1 MKTEV
6 IKEAIER
13 AQKEDPKLYED
24 VVEYIS
30 SSRNKTGVHTDG
42 MYKEHRCSNIIG
54 PIPEPF
60 PWPRNPSEQNPFGIF
75 LPLAGLYLF
84 YKFIRLV
91 WQLLQGKQLDI
102 SLEDII
108 KYMNSFK

>member
-1 MKTEV
+1 MKTDS

-13 AQKEDPKLYED
+13 VQKEDSKLYED
-24 VVEYIS
+24 VVKYIS
-30 SSRNKTGVHTDG
+30 SSRNKTGIYPNG
-42 MYKEHRCSNIIG
+42 MYKEYRWSNIIG

-60 PWPRNPSEQNPFGIF
+60 PWPRNPSEQNPFSVF
-75 LPLAGLYLF
+75 LPLAGLYLL
-84 YKFIRLV
+84 YKFVRWV

-102 SLEDII
+102 SLDDII

>member
-1 MKTEV
+1 MKTDV

-13 AQKEDPKLYED
+13 VQKEDTKLYKD

-30 SSRNKTGVHTDG
+30 SSRNKTGVYPNG
-42 MYKEHRCSNIIG
+42 MYKEHRWSNIIG
-54 PIPEPF
+54 PIPGPF
-60 PWPRNPSEQNPFGIF
+60 PWPRNPSEQNPFGVF
-75 LPLAGLYLF
+75 LPLTGLYLL
-84 YKFIRLV
+84 YKFVRWV

-102 SLEDII
+102 SLDDII

>member
-1 MKTEV
+1 MKTDV

-13 AQKEDPKLYED
+13 VQKEDPKLYKD

-30 SSRNKTGVHTDG
+30 SSRNKTGVYPNG
-42 MYKEHRCSNIIG
+42 MYKEHRWSNIIG
-54 PIPEPF
+54 PIPGPF
-60 PWPRNPSEQNPFGIF
+60 PWPRNPSKQNPFGVF
-75 LPLAGLYLF
+75 LPLAGLYLL
-84 YKFIRLV
+84 YKFVRWV

-102 SLEDII
+102 SLDDII